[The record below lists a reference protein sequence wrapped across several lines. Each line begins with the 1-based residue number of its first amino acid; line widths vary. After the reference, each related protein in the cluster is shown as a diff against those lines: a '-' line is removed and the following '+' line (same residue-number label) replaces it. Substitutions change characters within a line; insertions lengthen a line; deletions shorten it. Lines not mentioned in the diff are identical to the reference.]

1 MHTKELNM
9 VFHVIYDQDDQNVN
23 LPQDIKQRLKKLR
36 ELKRQGYTHIK
47 DKWMEL
53 YTGNILTPINDYIT
67 ETKSYL

>member
-1 MHTKELNM
+1 M
-9 VFHVIYDQDDQNVN
+9 VFHVIYDHDDQNVN
-23 LPQDIKQRLKKLR
+23 LPQDVKDRVKKLR

-53 YTGNILTPINDYIT
+53 YTGEPQTPINVYIT